1 MKPRHKKLLWVV
13 AGLALLGVATTLVL
27 NALKTN
33 LNYFYT
39 PTQVANHEAPNNRSF
54 RIGGLVMAGTLKRQP
69 DGLTVEFIVTDTARN
84 IPVSYKGILPDLF
97 KEGKGVVAQGK
108 LGANGYFIA
117 DQVLAKHDENYM
129 PPEAAK
135 ALLDAKK
142 ANAKAGKTLQP

>member
-39 PTQVANHEAPNNRSF
+39 PTQVANDEAPNNRSF
-54 RIGGLVMAGTLKRQP
+54 RIGGLVLAGSLKRQT

-135 ALLDAKK
+135 ALLDAQK
-142 ANAKAGKTLQP
+142 ANAQAGKTLQP